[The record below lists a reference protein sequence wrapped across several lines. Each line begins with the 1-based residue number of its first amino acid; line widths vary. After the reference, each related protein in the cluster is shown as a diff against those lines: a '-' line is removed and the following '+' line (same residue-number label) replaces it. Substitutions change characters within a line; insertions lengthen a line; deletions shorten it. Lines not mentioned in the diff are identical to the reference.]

1 MASCSYGH
9 LLGDSTMKKFL
20 EAVWDFFHSVGQAKA
35 AAHFARMG
43 DHKTA
48 QAIMNLK

>member
-1 MASCSYGH
+1 
-9 LLGDSTMKKFL
+9 MKKVL
-20 EAVWDFFHSVGQAKA
+20 EAVWSFFHSVGQAKA

-48 QAIMNLK
+48 QSIMNLK

>member
-1 MASCSYGH
+1 
-9 LLGDSTMKKFL
+9 MKNFL
-20 EAVWDFFHSVGQAKA
+20 EAVWSFFHSVGQAKS